1 MLNLL
6 TACEWVGYLMWKIY
20 KATNMGRNNIAEI
33 ATTTDRLYGEVQ
45 WLQSCKECDLEVF
58 VNKLIQVMGS
68 VHDAFFTIPMKS
80 RTKMLSS
87 SQLKNTSKLKNNAED
102 FSILRKIHLVFVY
115 CGIVC
120 TIHKVDDL
128 NFHMPY

>member
-1 MLNLL
+1 V
-6 TACEWVGYLMWKIY
+6 EDIQ
-20 KATNMGRNNIAEI
+20 ATNLGRNNIAEI
-33 ATTTDRLYGEVQ
+33 ATTTDHLYGEVQ
-45 WLQSCKECDLEVF
+45 WLQSCKKCDLDVF
-58 VNKLIQVMGS
+58 VTELIQVMGS
-68 VHDAFFTIPMKS
+68 VDDAFFAFCIKS

-87 SQLKNTSKLKNNAED
+87 SQLKNTSNLKNNAEA
-102 FSILRKIHLVFVY
+102 FSILRKLHLVFQIVY

>member
-1 MLNLL
+1 
-6 TACEWVGYLMWKIY
+6 MWRIY

-45 WLQSCKECDLEVF
+45 WLQSCKECGLEVF

-68 VHDAFFTIPMKS
+68 VDDAFFAFLMKS

-115 CGIVC
+115 CGIVWM
-120 TIHKVDDL
+120 T
-128 NFHMPY
+128 